1 MTFEVWPHGLSKPQ
15 SFPECNQMPF
25 KIVQEVD
32 GLSYK
37 NMKDGKIL
45 SKSEVCGAG
54 QKKSF

>member
-1 MTFEVWPHGLSKPQ
+1 MVSEPQ

-25 KIVQEVD
+25 KNVQEVD

-37 NMKDGKIL
+37 NMKESKIL

-54 QKKSF
+54 